1 LSEEKEL
8 QEPNLEEAGMDGLAD
23 FVDLADLGDLD
34 AASNMDVFGELGD
47 IGDLGD
53 IPDLSEALAVSDE
66 APAMEEMSDI
76 PIPDAQE
83 DIPLP
88 AAAELES
95 DVPLPELSEES
106 ETLDTFLSDLPEEAE
121 TADQNQG
128 TETLD
133 AFLSDLPEEPETADL
148 DEGTE
153 MKSVDPKPDAPDI
166 FSDSSE
172 KDDLFKE
179 VGETDS
185 QASDLTEDVILD
197 DALASV
203 LDGSMEEG
211 QGAESEASLPDMDA
225 SSAAVPD
232 ALEDGMGLD
241 DSSIDAAL
249 SELDLDGA
257 DVSIDDV
264 LGASDAGADSVPE
277 GDGGSIDSMLGG
289 LLDNLDMNGS
299 IEESGAAASEEA
311 DGMADILNLG
321 SDPFGGAES
330 IEDLGDVDQVENM
343 LDVSEMIPDAA
354 ADGAQEKEPG
364 LLKKVFG
371 NVITDEIAEQERM
384 EAQKAE
390 EQAAQKAEED
400 AKAKEA
406 AEAEKAEKKAVKE
419 AAKAE
424 KKKQKEAMKAEKAA
438 KKAEQKAK
446 REEEEAAELEVVGK
460 LNKVGVSI
468 IAIAT
473 ILFLTFEIA
482 GTNLFSY
489 ASAKKEALNYF
500 EMGKYTEAYQE
511 AIGTDMR
518 NKDEESYNKIKVVM
532 KVQQSLNAY
541 QNYDR
546 IKYYPEA
553 LDSLLRGL
561 KRYDSNIEEGMELE
575 VENDMMTCRK
585 QILTLLQEE
594 FNLSEAEAYSIIA
607 LGKDAYDSRVIEL
620 GLKKR

>member
-1 LSEEKEL
+1 MSEEKEL
-8 QEPNLEEAGMDGLAD
+8 QEPNLEEAGIDGLAD

-133 AFLSDLPEEPETADL
+133 AFLSDLPEEPGTADL

-153 MKSVDPKPDAPDI
+153 MKSVDPKPDALDI

-211 QGAESEASLPDMDA
+211 QGAESEASLPDMGA

-241 DSSIDAAL
+241 DS
-249 SELDLDGA
+249 
-257 DVSIDDV
+257 
-264 LGASDAGADSVPE
+264 
-277 GDGGSIDSMLGG
+277 
-289 LLDNLDMNGS
+289 
-299 IEESGAAASEEA
+299 
-311 DGMADILNLG
+311 
-321 SDPFGGAES
+321 
-330 IEDLGDVDQVENM
+330 
-343 LDVSEMIPDAA
+343 
-354 ADGAQEKEPG
+354 
-364 LLKKVFG
+364 
-371 NVITDEIAEQERM
+371 
-384 EAQKAE
+384 
-390 EQAAQKAEED
+390 
-400 AKAKEA
+400 
-406 AEAEKAEKKAVKE
+406 
-419 AAKAE
+419 
-424 KKKQKEAMKAEKAA
+424 
-438 KKAEQKAK
+438 
-446 REEEEAAELEVVGK
+446 
-460 LNKVGVSI
+460 
-468 IAIAT
+468 
-473 ILFLTFEIA
+473 
-482 GTNLFSY
+482 
-489 ASAKKEALNYF
+489 
-500 EMGKYTEAYQE
+500 
-511 AIGTDMR
+511 
-518 NKDEESYNKIKVVM
+518 
-532 KVQQSLNAY
+532 
-541 QNYDR
+541 
-546 IKYYPEA
+546 
-553 LDSLLRGL
+553 
-561 KRYDSNIEEGMELE
+561 
-575 VENDMMTCRK
+575 
-585 QILTLLQEE
+585 
-594 FNLSEAEAYSIIA
+594 
-607 LGKDAYDSRVIEL
+607 
-620 GLKKR
+620 

>member
-1 LSEEKEL
+1 MSEEKEL
-8 QEPNLEEAGMDGLAD
+8 QEPNLEEAGIDGLAD

-121 TADQNQG
+121 TAD
-128 TETLD
+128 
-133 AFLSDLPEEPETADL
+133 L

-153 MKSVDPKPDAPDI
+153 MKSVDPKPDALDI

-211 QGAESEASLPDMDA
+211 QGAESEASLPDMGA

-264 LGASDAGADSVPE
+264 LGTSDAGADSVPE
-277 GDGGSIDSMLGG
+277 
-289 LLDNLDMNGS
+289 
-299 IEESGAAASEEA
+299 
-311 DGMADILNLG
+311 
-321 SDPFGGAES
+321 
-330 IEDLGDVDQVENM
+330 
-343 LDVSEMIPDAA
+343 
-354 ADGAQEKEPG
+354 
-364 LLKKVFG
+364 
-371 NVITDEIAEQERM
+371 
-384 EAQKAE
+384 
-390 EQAAQKAEED
+390 
-400 AKAKEA
+400 
-406 AEAEKAEKKAVKE
+406 
-419 AAKAE
+419 
-424 KKKQKEAMKAEKAA
+424 
-438 KKAEQKAK
+438 
-446 REEEEAAELEVVGK
+446 
-460 LNKVGVSI
+460 
-468 IAIAT
+468 
-473 ILFLTFEIA
+473 
-482 GTNLFSY
+482 
-489 ASAKKEALNYF
+489 
-500 EMGKYTEAYQE
+500 
-511 AIGTDMR
+511 
-518 NKDEESYNKIKVVM
+518 
-532 KVQQSLNAY
+532 
-541 QNYDR
+541 
-546 IKYYPEA
+546 
-553 LDSLLRGL
+553 
-561 KRYDSNIEEGMELE
+561 
-575 VENDMMTCRK
+575 
-585 QILTLLQEE
+585 
-594 FNLSEAEAYSIIA
+594 
-607 LGKDAYDSRVIEL
+607 
-620 GLKKR
+620 